1 MEQKMGLKTVCP
13 TCVWTQ
19 PPQNPGLG
27 APVAAGVWRRREESC
42 QPLVSWR
49 REQRHDGAVRAV
61 TAARASFC
69 CCG

>member
-1 MEQKMGLKTVCP
+1 MEQKLGLETAGWP
-13 TCVWTQ
+13 SSARTQ

-27 APVAAGVWRRREESC
+27 AAAGVRRGREESS

-49 REQRHDGAVRAV
+49 REQRHDGAVGAIE
-61 TAARASFC
+61 ARASFC